1 MKTTPKPRLFAAL
14 LALMALVGPAAVAA
28 QDANAKIVRS
38 DAGHRIG
45 QADAPVSLIEFMSY
59 TCPHCGQFAV
69 AADKTLAL
77 AYVGTGRLKVE
88 YRPMVRDPV
97 DLTVTMLVGCVQPRR
112 FAAAHATFMERQGGW
127 LVAAQRTPA
136 AQRALWADA
145 FRSAE
150 RRRSIASSLDLYPMV
165 EPLGLSR
172 VAADKCLTDQAKAN
186 ALVAAADANRAQ
198 FGVAGTPSFAL
209 DGILLAGTHDWTSL
223 QPQIDVR
230 LSPSR

>member
-1 MKTTPKPRLFAAL
+1 MTMTPGPRLLAAL
-14 LALMALVGPAAVAA
+14 LAVTALAGTTAAAG
-28 QDANAKIVRS
+28 QDANAKVVRS

-45 QADAPVSLIEFMSY
+45 QLEAPVSLIEFMSY

-77 AYVGTGRLKVE
+77 AYIGTGRLNVE

-97 DLTVTMLVGCVQPRR
+97 DLTVTMLVGCVKPGR
-112 FAAAHATFMERQGGW
+112 FATAHATFMERQAGW

-145 FRSAE
+145 YRSAE
-150 RRRSIASSLDLYPMV
+150 RRRSIASSLELYPMV

-172 VAADKCLTDQAKAN
+172 IAADKCLTNQAKAD
-186 ALVAAADANRAQ
+186 ALVAAADANRVQ

-209 DGILLAGTHDWTSL
+209 DGILLAGTHDWNTL

-230 LSPSR
+230 LQPSQ